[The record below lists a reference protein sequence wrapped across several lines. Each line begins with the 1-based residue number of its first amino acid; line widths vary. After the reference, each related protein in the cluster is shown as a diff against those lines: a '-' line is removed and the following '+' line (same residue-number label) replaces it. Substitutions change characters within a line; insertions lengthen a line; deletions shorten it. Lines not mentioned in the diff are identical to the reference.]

1 MTASTTATD
10 PPPALMRLSPDNWKL
25 AILVGLVV
33 SVIAGAVLPAA
44 ASFWVIGAMADLFS
58 G

>member
-1 MTASTTATD
+1 
-10 PPPALMRLSPDNWKL
+10 MRLSPDNWKL

-33 SVIAGAVLPAA
+33 SVIAAIALPAST
-44 ASFWVIGAMADLFS
+44 SFWIIGAIGGILGIVTFLATRAQ